1 MAAHRTPGLDPTRAG
16 GVDPHDDGVVD
27 RVLTV
32 PNLVTAARFALLV
45 PVCALILQRA
55 TGWGPLIL
63 LAVWASTD
71 WLDGFL
77 AGVLDQRS
85 RFGQILDPLTDR
97 LGIGLVVICL
107 AWVDALSWMAVLIVL
122 AVDVAA
128 LVFAGPAARAGKITV
143 TWLGKVRTAV
153 MFVGIVALVAHTT
166 QVLPL
171 GVVAQVLIAI
181 GLILHMVVG
190 LTYIRAADR
199 VR

>member
-1 MAAHRTPGLDPTRAG
+1 MAAHRVPATDPTRG
-16 GVDPHDDGVVD
+16 GGIDAHGQGNVD

-77 AGVLDQRS
+77 AGLLDQRS
-85 RFGQILDPLTDR
+85 RFGQILDPLADR
-97 LGIGLVVICL
+97 LGIGMVVICL
-107 AWVDALSWMAVLIVL
+107 AWVDALSWMAVLIVV
-122 AVDVAA
+122 AVDLAA
-128 LVFAGPAARAGKITV
+128 LVFAGAAARAGKITV
-143 TWLGKVRTAV
+143 TWLGKARTAV
-153 MFVGIVALVAHTT
+153 MFVGIVALVADTT
-166 QVLPL
+166 GVLPL
-171 GVVAQVLIAI
+171 GTLAQVLIGL

-190 LTYIRAADR
+190 LSYIRAADR